1 MLRTADQENER
12 VRARIDRLVNRLP
25 CLVYRCRIDPGERMD
40 SDYRMTLE
48 YVSRGSQD
56 LLGISEKNMV
66 ENAWNTLERMTHP
79 ADLQGV
85 RKAVYDSIVTHTPYE
100 KMYRLRLPDGT
111 RKWVWDQGEAVYDE
125 HGAPIY
131 FEGLLMDVSG
141 QKFTEIALK
150 EENERLKMGMDS
162 AERMGAIVGKSEAM
176 HRVYNLIMKAA
187 ETDANVIIYGETG
200 CGKDM
205 VARAIHNYS
214 GRKGAYVPVN
224 CGAIPENLLE
234 SEFFGYARGAFTG
247 ATGSKEGFVAA
258 ANNGTLFLDEVGEL
272 PMHLQVKFLR
282 VLESKSYTPLG
293 TTVPRQSSFRLVSAT
308 NRDMRSMV
316 REGKV
321 RADFYY
327 RVNVL
332 EIKLPPLRERR
343 EDIPLLVKSWSE
355 RNGVNLSLPHEVRI
369 AMNHYEW
376 PGNVRELQ
384 NFLDR
389 YATFGRSA
397 ADALNG
403 ADQIIPPV
411 TEGLTL
417 AEATQKLEEKMIF
430 RALEKCH
437 WHRGRTADALGLNL
451 RTLQRKMKN
460 LGITVGEK

>member
-25 CLVYRCRIDPGERMD
+25 CMVYRCRIDPGERMD

-205 VARAIHNYS
+205 VARA
-214 GRKGAYVPVN
+214 
-224 CGAIPENLLE
+224 E
-234 SEFFGYARGAFTG
+234 
-247 ATGSKEGFVAA
+247 GSLCAGQLRRHPGKPAG
-258 ANNGTLFLDEVGEL
+258 
-272 PMHLQVKFLR
+272 KR
-282 VLESKSYTPLG
+282 VLRL
-293 TTVPRQSSFRLVSAT
+293 RQRSLHRSHWKQGRLCGS
-308 NRDMRSMV
+308 
-316 REGKV
+316 G
-321 RADFYY
+321 
-327 RVNVL
+327 
-332 EIKLPPLRERR
+332 
-343 EDIPLLVKSWSE
+343 
-355 RNGVNLSLPHEVRI
+355 
-369 AMNHYEW
+369 
-376 PGNVRELQ
+376 Q
-384 NFLDR
+384 
-389 YATFGRSA
+389 
-397 ADALNG
+397 
-403 ADQIIPPV
+403 
-411 TEGLTL
+411 
-417 AEATQKLEEKMIF
+417 
-430 RALEKCH
+430 
-437 WHRGRTADALGLNL
+437 
-451 RTLQRKMKN
+451 
-460 LGITVGEK
+460 

>member
-1 MLRTADQENER
+1 
-12 VRARIDRLVNRLP
+12 
-25 CLVYRCRIDPGERMD
+25 
-40 SDYRMTLE
+40 
-48 YVSRGSQD
+48 
-56 LLGISEKNMV
+56 
-66 ENAWNTLERMTHP
+66 
-79 ADLQGV
+79 
-85 RKAVYDSIVTHTPYE
+85 
-100 KMYRLRLPDGT
+100 
-111 RKWVWDQGEAVYDE
+111 
-125 HGAPIY
+125 
-131 FEGLLMDVSG
+131 
-141 QKFTEIALK
+141 
-150 EENERLKMGMDS
+150 
-162 AERMGAIVGKSEAM
+162 
-176 HRVYNLIMKAA
+176 
-187 ETDANVIIYGETG
+187 
-200 CGKDM
+200 
-205 VARAIHNYS
+205 
-214 GRKGAYVPVN
+214 
-224 CGAIPENLLE
+224 
-234 SEFFGYARGAFTG
+234 
-247 ATGSKEGFVAA
+247 
-258 ANNGTLFLDEVGEL
+258 
-272 PMHLQVKFLR
+272 MHLQVKFLR

-293 TTVPRQSSFRLVSAT
+293 TNVPRQSSFRLVSAT

-460 LGITVGEK
+460 LGITAGEK